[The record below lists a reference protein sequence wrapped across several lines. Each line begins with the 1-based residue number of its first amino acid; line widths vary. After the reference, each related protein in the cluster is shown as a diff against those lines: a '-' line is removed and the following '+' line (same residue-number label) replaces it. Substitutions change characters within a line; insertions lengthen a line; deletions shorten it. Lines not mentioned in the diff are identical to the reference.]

1 MNTKIINIAGWILF
15 LISAVGFIMSSLGNF
30 WAMFGSIF
38 FFFGFVVFLITY
50 FFDWF
55 KKAFEESSIADAHG
69 VWWIVAIDP
78 VTGDEKDLFL

>member
-1 MNTKIINIAGWILF
+1 MPG
-15 LISAVGFIMSSLGNF
+15 GFYFWSLQLVLLCL
-30 WAMFGSIF
+30 ALETFGLCLEVFS
-38 FFFGFVVFLITY
+38 FFFGCVVFLIPY